1 MRFAILN
8 TRPNTRLT
16 WLIACGV
23 LAQHASAGVDPAL
36 LALVPPDAKMLVG
49 IQVERTQG
57 SPFGK
62 YLLSQVKLDA
72 STRQTMAAAGFDL
85 SHDLREILA
94 ASGDGLSGLLLGR
107 GSFQQAKLSKAAL
120 TAGAAKSM
128 YRGVEVLRLDAGAK
142 DQVAG
147 SLAFLDATT
156 LAAGDADAVKA
167 VLDRRAAGKPFSG
180 PLFDRAREISSVTDA
195 WLVSVTLPPA
205 LTGGAQSPGA
215 AQNPQLGSFQNLFQ
229 SALQLSAGVKF
240 TATQVALSVEVL
252 TRSAQ
257 DAQSMAD
264 LVKFFVGMVP
274 ANGGSSKANGS
285 QASGSNLGSIAEAA
299 RISTSGQV
307 VNLALSVPEEQME
320 QLFMSG
326 RGSFPNRATPPSH

>member
-128 YRGVEVLRLDAGAK
+128 YRGVE
-142 DQVAG
+142 
-147 SLAFLDATT
+147 
-156 LAAGDADAVKA
+156 
-167 VLDRRAAGKPFSG
+167 
-180 PLFDRAREISSVTDA
+180 
-195 WLVSVTLPPA
+195 
-205 LTGGAQSPGA
+205 
-215 AQNPQLGSFQNLFQ
+215 
-229 SALQLSAGVKF
+229 
-240 TATQVALSVEVL
+240 
-252 TRSAQ
+252 
-257 DAQSMAD
+257 
-264 LVKFFVGMVP
+264 
-274 ANGGSSKANGS
+274 
-285 QASGSNLGSIAEAA
+285 
-299 RISTSGQV
+299 
-307 VNLALSVPEEQME
+307 
-320 QLFMSG
+320 
-326 RGSFPNRATPPSH
+326 

>member
-1 MRFAILN
+1 MKFNLLN
-8 TRPNTRLT
+8 TRLA
-16 WLIACGV
+16 WLIAVGA
-23 LAQHASAGVDPAL
+23 LAQIASAGVDPAL

-49 IQVERTQG
+49 IQVERTQA

-72 STRQTMAAAGFDL
+72 STRQTMAAAGFDPNR
-85 SHDLREILA
+85 DLREILA
-94 ASGDGLSGLLLGR
+94 ASGDGQSALLLGR
-107 GSFQQAKLSKAAL
+107 GTFQQAKLSKAAV
-120 TAGAAKSM
+120 TAGAVKST

-142 DQVAG
+142 NQVAG

-156 LAAGDADAVKA
+156 LAAGDADDVKA
-167 VLDRRAAGKPFSG
+167 LLDRRAAAGKPFSG
-180 PLFDRAREISSVTDA
+180 PIIDRAHEISVVSDA
-195 WLVSVTLPPA
+195 WLVTVTLPSA
-205 LTGGAQSPGA
+205 LTGAAQNKGA
-215 AQNPQLGSFQNLFQ
+215 APNPQLGSFQNLFQ

-285 QASGSNLGSIAEAA
+285 QASGSNLGSLAEAA
-299 RISTSGQV
+299 RISTSGPV
-307 VNLALSVPEEQME
+307 VSLALSVPEEQME
-320 QLFMSG
+320 QFFMSG
-326 RGSFPNRATPPSH
+326 RGSSPNRDVPPNH